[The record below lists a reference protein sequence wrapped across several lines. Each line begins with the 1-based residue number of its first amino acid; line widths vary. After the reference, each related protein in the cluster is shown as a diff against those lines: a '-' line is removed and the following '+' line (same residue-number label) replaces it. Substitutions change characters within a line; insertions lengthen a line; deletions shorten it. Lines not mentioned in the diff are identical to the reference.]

1 MPENAELLGTD
12 LSELM
17 VEYEMFK
24 RGYEQEVDYSGGLAG
39 GWLESK
45 ALYVITIRTMYE
57 L

>member
-17 VEYEMFK
+17 FEYEMFK

-45 ALYVITIRTMYE
+45 ALYEITKS
-57 L
+57 

>member
-1 MPENAELLGTD
+1 MCQLQMPENAELLGTD

-39 GWLESK
+39 GWLVST
-45 ALYVITIRTMYE
+45 ALCVITKS
-57 L
+57 

>member
-24 RGYEQEVDYSGGLAG
+24 RGDEQEVDYSGGLAG
-39 GWLESK
+39 GWLES
-45 ALYVITIRTMYE
+45 
-57 L
+57 

>member
-24 RGYEQEVDYSGGLAG
+24 RGYEQEVDYSRGLAG
-39 GWLESK
+39 GWLVSTT
-45 ALYVITIRTMYE
+45 LCVITKS
-57 L
+57 